1 MRFQLPR
8 LRLPKILGAS
18 SPLVSPVTVAAPLP
32 APARAPAPA
41 KTTSKEAKPSV
52 AVPLGLYQWT
62 YRADADYGKG
72 DLVTYGGQVWIAT
85 QDIYRRSA
93 LPGQS
98 GAWRL
103 IVRRGRDGAD
113 GQDLALVDAEAVFER
128 DPVTHLT
135 KKMKLLD
142 KETRVLI
149 ATIEPKRDS
158 EGFMTSAS
166 IKVA

>member
-18 SPLVSPVTVAAPLP
+18 RPVVTPITVAAPPP

-41 KTTSKEAKPSV
+41 KSKEAKPSV

-62 YRADADYGKG
+62 YRRELDYGKG
-72 DLVTYGGQVWIAT
+72 DMVTFGGQVWLAIE
-85 QDIYRRSA
+85 DVHRGSA
-93 LPGQS
+93 VPGQS

-103 IVRRGRDGAD
+103 IVRRGRDGVD
-113 GQDLALVDAEAVFER
+113 GQDLAMVDAEAVFER
-128 DPVTHLT
+128 DPHSKLT
-135 KKMKLLD
+135 TKLKLLD
-142 KETRVLI
+142 KDTRVLI